1 MALNRGPELMVH
13 IRGAINNGMT
23 EEEISEAIRHTMI
36 YVGVPS
42 GVDAFKIAGTV
53 IREMKESGEYKPA
66 TK

>member
-1 MALNRGPELMVH
+1 
-13 IRGAINNGMT
+13 
-23 EEEISEAIRHTMI
+23 MI

-42 GVDAFKIAGTV
+42 GVDAFKIARKV